1 MPIPPTQ
8 LLYASN
14 TVSHVFKELV
24 DQKTYV
30 LISGRWFR
38 SSSLNGPWEFVP
50 GADLPKDFAA
60 IPDDSPQE
68 NVKAAVPGTRQA
80 QEASIANG
88 IPQTVKVDRKTA
100 KLDPPPQYDG
110 APQLKPIDGTPL
122 QYVANCETPVIEVD
136 AQSWY
141 ACRNGVWFVATS
153 SSGPWVVAT
162 SVPAVIY
169 SIPLSSPIHYVV
181 YSRIYSY
188 DDQHVWVGTTPGYF
202 GTVVCSDGTVVYG
215 TGYVYPPYV
224 GSSVYVSYST
234 TYGYG
239 CNPCWTPWAGWAFG
253 FAVGWATA
261 SSWNYWC
268 CCPPA
273 PYWGPYWYGCYGAHY
288 NAHGGITAW
297 AETRG

>member
-268 CCPPA
+268 CCPQ
-273 PYWGPYWYGCYGAHY
+273 GH
-288 NAHGGITAW
+288 
-297 AETRG
+297 RRRRK